1 MTSRLALIGILTL
14 ATTARVEGQRLRPAE
29 FPQFRPRVLMLQQ
42 PGTSPKPEVYHGE
55 TYTWEGVV
63 LGGLVFGALGAR
75 MSGLCGLSDQPGGC
89 GGATLI
95 GVLGGATIGA
105 VLGGIIGSGIEKG
118 P

>member
-14 ATTARVEGQRLRPAE
+14 AAAARVEGQRLRPAE

-42 PGTSPKPEVYHGE
+42 SDTSPKPEVYHGE

-75 MSGLCGLSDQPGGC
+75 VSSLCGLSDQSGGC
-89 GGATLI
+89 GGAMLI

-105 VLGGIIGSGIEKG
+105 VLGGIMGSGIEKG

>member
-1 MTSRLALIGILTL
+1 MSILGLAM
-14 ATTARVEGQRLRPAE
+14 TARLEGQRLRPAE
-29 FPQFRPRVLMLQQ
+29 FPPFRPRVLMLQQ
-42 PGTSPKPEVYHGE
+42 PDTSPKPEVYHGE

-75 MSGLCGLSDQPGGC
+75 LSDLCGLSDQPGGC
-89 GGATLI
+89 GGAMLI

-105 VLGGIIGSGIEKG
+105 VVGGIIGSGIEKG